1 MTDVFRVWKKH
12 ALVLAV
18 ILLPVFAYLAV
29 KAQDPRGWDQWGFGS
44 AQTVLTVRHWAR
56 DGMIAHKFLFLPSG
70 YHPNIGFL
78 DRPEFRFLADGTK
91 TGETIGNRLYY
102 THYPAGY
109 LIPYGLLAKLGVMER
124 SGLRVVAVL
133 FSMLGLAFFYGFVFL
148 FSKRNHWIAGA
159 ATLYYATTTVFLGY
173 ADSLANQ
180 SIDDLFRNAVL
191 FVSFYRFSSVSDGV
205 KKKRLTAVTWVL
217 YFLLASSS
225 YDSTFFVFIWL
236 CGLDILEHRRLRI
249 GRFIGWGLA
258 PVLAFVV
265 QVAQNTWYLG
275 VADML
280 RDFYGALAF
289 RSSEAPAVLGR
300 LPPLVKNAFASL
312 SLTGYLAGMRARFA
326 LPVVALLV
334 FAIWRTKLVDKT
346 RAWLL
351 VILAAAGMTYP
362 FLLPV
367 VGTFGYQGRQLAPTL
382 CTLIAIAT
390 YAVVTKWRALKWSAA
405 LLAAPLVI
413 LWAIH
418 VRALA
423 GFVNDFPQ
431 NAFTDEQVTQ
441 WTSYMNYTKRNDVI
455 LLSAQLGS
463 EKFFMQVY
471 ADRLILPLDDAKA
484 MSELASAI
492 QKTIGDGRVII
503 VTDLAVD
510 GETKKVFAEAGLTLA
525 WLWTDAGLTGYVL
538 VQTLQP

>member
-1 MTDVFRVWKKH
+1 MEKDTGMTNAFHAWKKH

-91 TGETIGNRLYY
+91 TGEIIGNRLYY

-124 SGLRVVAVL
+124 SGLRVAAIL
-133 FSMLGLAFFYGFVFL
+133 FSMLGLAFFYGFAFL
-148 FSKRNHWIAGA
+148 FSKRNHWIAGL

-180 SIDDLFRNAVL
+180 PIDDLFRNAIL
-191 FVSFYRFSSVSDGV
+191 FVSLYRFSSVSDAR
-205 KKKRLTAVTWVL
+205 KKRHLGIAIWAL

-236 CGLDILEHRRLRI
+236 CGLDVIEHRRLRLERCI
-249 GRFIGWGLA
+249 AWGLA
-258 PVLAFVV
+258 PVLAFAV

-275 VADML
+275 IADML
-280 RDFYGALAF
+280 RDFYGAFAF

-300 LPPLVKNAFASL
+300 LPPLVKNASAAL
-312 SLTGYLAGMRARFA
+312 SLTGYLAGLRARFA
-326 LPVVALLV
+326 LPIVALLTWAV
-334 FAIWRTKLVDKT
+334 WRAKLLDKT
-346 RAWLL
+346 HAWMLSLL
-351 VILAAAGMTYP
+351 AVAGMTYP

-367 VGTFGYQGRQLAPTL
+367 VGTFGYQGRQLAPAL
-382 CTLIAIAT
+382 CTLIAVAT
-390 YAVVTKWRALKWSAA
+390 CATVTRWKSSKWSAA
-405 LLAAPLVI
+405 ILAVPLAI
-413 LWAIH
+413 LWAAH
-418 VRALA
+418 AWALA

-431 NAFTDEQVTQ
+431 NAFTGEQVRQ
-441 WTSYMNYTKRNDVI
+441 WTAYGDGTNHNDVI
-455 LLSAQLGS
+455 LLLSRLGS
-463 EKFFMQVY
+463 EKFFIQTY
-471 ADRLILPLDDAKA
+471 ADRLVLPFDDV
-484 MSELASAI
+484 ASLVEYAPRI
-492 QKTIGDGRVII
+492 RKEIGDGRII
-503 VTDLAVD
+503 VVTDKIGESEIKKALA
-510 GETKKVFAEAGLTLA
+510 
-525 WLWTDAGLTGYVL
+525 DAGLSGYVL